1 MATFLFDSQELVEI
15 DNQLPI
21 LVADSML
28 LSDGKIRSL
37 DKHIVRFV
45 SHAQLRAPELLTE
58 IPEFLAQVIMFLPK
72 TGNYFPRLEIRSD
85 KKLYLNLRDAPTL
98 ETTAVLW
105 TYPEADPRTDL
116 AVKGPELAAGTAFRD
131 EAIKHGA
138 DEAIMLNSAGFISEG
153 ALSSLV
159 WWEDDVLTGPGDEIP
174 WLESITRTEVFEI
187 AAKLGLKT
195 QTANRKPED
204 LINKEVWLLSSLHG
218 IRSVINWVGLSDN
231 FKSPEHKALF
241 DRELA
246 KLVITLP

>member
-1 MATFLFDSQELVEI
+1 MATFLFDNQELVEI

-85 KKLYLNLRDAPTL
+85 KKLYLNLRDAPKL

-116 AVKGPELAAGTAFRD
+116 AVKGPELAAGTNFRD

-159 WWEDDVLTGPGDEIP
+159 WWEDDVLTAPGDEIP

-195 QTANRKPED
+195 QTVNRKPED
-204 LINKEVWLLSSLHG
+204 LIDKEVWLLSSLHG
-218 IRSVINWVGLSDN
+218 IRTVIKWVRLSDD
-231 FKSPEHKALF
+231 FKSPEHKELF
-241 DRELA
+241 DQELA